1 MELDVDIDY
10 SEFEEALRQYSYAYT
25 NKDIPD
31 IINQAARDVCFTA
44 YRKTRGAKKSSIKK
58 FAPSKKAYQSRLK
71 KSSIK
76 KFAPSKKAYQGR
88 LKKSS
93 TSKKRDPGRLFFAL
107 QNSSDIGQKTVTTGI
122 GKGATRRK
130 FIGSKTDRAWAL
142 YNRRMKS
149 IKYIATGWIA
159 AAQKLG
165 ANTKVKPSSSLLKDS
180 GASKAKPGRFYAD
193 IINGAKGARKVG
205 KPALQSAL
213 KVVAVSKIKFAKK
226 RLEKLNKKHSAR

>member
-44 YRKTRGAKKSSIKK
+44 YRKTRGA
-58 FAPSKKAYQSRLK
+58 K